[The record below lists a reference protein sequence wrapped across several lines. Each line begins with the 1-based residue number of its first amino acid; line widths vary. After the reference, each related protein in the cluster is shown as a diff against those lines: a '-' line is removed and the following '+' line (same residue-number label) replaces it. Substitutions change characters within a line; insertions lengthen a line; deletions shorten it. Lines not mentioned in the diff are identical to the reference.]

1 MDQSKTIE
9 TTKNELVEAKKN
21 PIRAT
26 EVSCASLVNGIE
38 KRSMKGGIENNMI
51 ISGAGVD
58 EENKDGEGGSGIEG
72 SEIG

>member
-1 MDQSKTIE
+1 LDQSKTIN
-9 TTKNELVEAKKN
+9 NENRVSKKN
-21 PIRAT
+21 SIRAT
-26 EVSCASLVNGIE
+26 EVSCASIVNSNE
-38 KRSMKGGIENNMI
+38 KISITSGIENNII